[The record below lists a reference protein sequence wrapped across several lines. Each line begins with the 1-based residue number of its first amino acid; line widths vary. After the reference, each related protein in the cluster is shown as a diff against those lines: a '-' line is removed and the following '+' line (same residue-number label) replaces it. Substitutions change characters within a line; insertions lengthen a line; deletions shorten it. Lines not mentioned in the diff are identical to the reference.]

1 MGRTLNRSMIR
12 VVLAVDIAA
21 IAVQAELA
29 SSSSSSALSSSSS
42 NAVLSSSSSAGL
54 TALVMTP
61 LKVDGIMGHHTTEN
75 LQYFLSDNVDC
86 QKPLSPDGD
95 FGKKTKMELQSFL
108 NMMGTGQKLTLDG
121 DFGQASNKVLKKYLK
136 VEDDDLTPTQAVF
149 DGIVD
154 PAIIKGLQPLQLLQ
168 LLECR
173 QFEQLEVGTA
183 SLPRQVSRSGSCTQ
197 RVPVW
202 KIVQA
207 ADILASIGPFQPP
220 IIDALVQPLCR

>member
-12 VVLAVDIAA
+12 VVLAVAIAA
-21 IAVQAELA
+21 ITWEPELA

-54 TALVMTP
+54 TALVMKPLKCYSAHKTTP

-108 NMMGTGQKLTLDG
+108 NMMGTGQKLTLSVS
-121 DFGQASNKVLKKYLK
+121 QNTCLALR
-136 VEDDDLTPTQAVF
+136 
-149 DGIVD
+149 
-154 PAIIKGLQPLQLLQ
+154 LL
-168 LLECR
+168 C
-173 QFEQLEVGTA
+173 
-183 SLPRQVSRSGSCTQ
+183 SLCVRAGS
-197 RVPVW
+197 
-202 KIVQA
+202 
-207 ADILASIGPFQPP
+207 
-220 IIDALVQPLCR
+220 

>member
-1 MGRTLNRSMIR
+1 MG
-12 VVLAVDIAA
+12 
-21 IAVQAELA
+21 
-29 SSSSSSALSSSSS
+29 
-42 NAVLSSSSSAGL
+42 
-54 TALVMTP
+54 
-61 LKVDGIMGHHTTEN
+61 
-75 LQYFLSDNVDC
+75 
-86 QKPLSPDGD
+86 
-95 FGKKTKMELQSFL
+95 QSFL

-154 PAIIKGLQPLQLLQ
+154 PAIIKGLQALLNKNR
-168 LLECR
+168 C
-173 QFEQLEVGTA
+173 A
-183 SLPRQVSRSGSCTQ
+183 DPGSCTQ

-220 IIDALVQPLCR
+220 I